1 MEKWLQSRHVMV
13 ELSLLCSISQIFLKS
28 SLCKKTT
35 VNPPHDTS
43 LRKQWETHLLPAAT
57 ISVRASGRTSL
68 HNWFF
73 RAFARQFVI
82 YLNAPQWRSSQ
93 SCPGSTLQLLVSS
106 FCSTFFAP
114 LASAG
119 ETEAQMWM
127 MIWVMIP
134 LCSGQAME
142 PPPAK
147 LCSYLWCLSWGIFSE
162 SWGSWERPLP
172 VSAAVFSQAS

>member
-28 SLCKKTT
+28 SLCRKTT

-93 SCPGSTLQLLVSS
+93 TAQALLYNYLFLHLLHFLCATGLRWGNRSLYVDDDLGDDTTLQWPGHGTTS
-106 FCSTFFAP
+106 CK
-114 LASAG
+114 
-119 ETEAQMWM
+119 
-127 MIWVMIP
+127 
-134 LCSGQAME
+134 AM
-142 PPPAK
+142 
-147 LCSYLWCLSWGIFSE
+147 
-162 SWGSWERPLP
+162 
-172 VSAAVFSQAS
+172 